1 MQILIHMHRLF
12 SIKFDFTVL
21 QKGPTSSVLSFRK
34 NVPFHKKKKLWQAS
48 SQERLFSRQLQSPFG
63 NSLLESSCGIRWLCV
78 RKSIH
83 SYAALAKYCSETF
96 FFQFQISFGSFEH
109 LSDIFTAFLSQIWTY
124 SKIPEISRLFYRYPV
139 PKRKGMW
146 TNQHMVENG
155 NAKKLH
161 RIHLHLLLHY
171 LHFYHRQNPLPTLLH
186 FPSHHHIPTHSSPH
200 LFLCHHH

>member
-96 FFQFQISFGSFEH
+96 FFSFKFP
-109 LSDIFTAFLSQIWTY
+109 LAVLNISQIFSLPFFRRFGLTV
-124 SKIPEISRLFYRYPV
+124 KSR
-139 PKRKGMW
+139 K
-146 TNQHMVENG
+146 
-155 NAKKLH
+155 
-161 RIHLHLLLHY
+161 
-171 LHFYHRQNPLPTLLH
+171 
-186 FPSHHHIPTHSSPH
+186 
-200 LFLCHHH
+200 